1 MGGSRTLRS
10 PYKQLQMHL
19 GGRAPPLLLRMLEVV
34 DLTCERGERSLFSG
48 LNFAAPGGTLLR
60 IAGPNGTGKTS
71 LLRILCGLL
80 EPVAGEVRWHGK
92 NIRKLREEYWKDLV
106 YVGHMN
112 GVKDDLTV
120 RENLRVNAE
129 VAGRPASPERLADAL
144 DQVGL
149 TGFEDRMAR
158 FLSQGQRRRVA
169 LARLYVSEAVPL
181 WILDEPFTALD
192 VRGVANLSAL
202 IARHVEGGGTV
213 VLTTHQEVPVD
224 AARHKR
230 VDLGAAA
237 PVAEAEDAAC

>member
-1 MGGSRTLRS
+1 MIE
-10 PYKQLQMHL
+10 
-19 GGRAPPLLLRMLEVV
+19 AVE
-34 DLTCERGERSLFSG
+34 LTCERGERLLFAG
-48 LNFAAPGGTLLR
+48 LSFSAENGTLLR

-71 LLRILCGLL
+71 LLRIMCGLL
-80 EPVAGEVRWHGK
+80 EPTAGEVRWKGG
-92 NIRKLREEYWKDLV
+92 NIRRLREDYWQDLV
-106 YVGHMN
+106 YVGHLN

-120 RENLRVNAE
+120 RENLRVSVG
-129 VAGRPASPERLADAL
+129 VAGRSVSEAQLAQAL
-144 DQVGL
+144 EAVGL
-149 TGFEDRMAR
+149 TGFEDSMAR

-169 LARLYVSEAVPL
+169 LARLYVSAAVPL

-192 VRGVANLSAL
+192 VRGVAHLSAL

-230 VDLGAAA
+230 VDLGAVA